1 MTEPQTVAP
10 GLKPFVDY
18 TAEAQDH
25 PYFEFFESLH
35 LKLDLPNIA
44 GWQVTKFHVLLGL
57 AAVLTGVILVWLG
70 RRMRSGAPPRGVAQ
84 GAAESVVY
92 FVRDQIARPAID
104 HKDHHGHVH
113 HDGDKYVPFLGT
125 TFLFVL
131 IANMLGMIP
140 FMGSPTAS
148 IAVTSALALVVFL
161 YTHFSGIQ
169 QNGFAGY
176 MKTFVP
182 HIQMEGPAKI
192 LAFALVILMFC
203 LELLTPFI
211 RPFVLAVRLFA
222 NMLAGHVAIFVL
234 LFFITMVAKSE
245 WLAFHGGSPS
255 LYYLVTPLSVAIVTA
270 LSLLEL
276 LVAGLQ
282 AFIFTLLTAIFIG
295 LARHPAH

>member
-1 MTEPQTVAP
+1 MSDAPVVAP
-10 GLKPFVDY
+10 GEKPFVDY

-35 LKLDLPNIA
+35 LKLDLPNIG
-44 GWQVTKFHVLLGL
+44 GWQVTKFHVLLG
-57 AAVLTGVILVWLG
+57 AAALVTATVLLWLG

-84 GAAESVVY
+84 GIAESLVY

-131 IANMLGMIP
+131 TANMFGMIP
-140 FMGSPTAS
+140 FLGSPTAS

-161 YTHFSGIQ
+161 YTHFSGVQ

-176 MKTFVP
+176 AKSFVP
-182 HIQMEGPAKI
+182 NIKLEGPAKI
-192 LAFALVILMFC
+192 PGYFLILLMLA
-203 LELLTPFI
+203 LELLTPLI

-222 NMLAGHVAIFVL
+222 NMLAGHVAIFVM
-234 LFFITMVAKSE
+234 LFFITMVAKSD
-245 WLAFHGGSPS
+245 WLAFHKGSES
-255 LYYLVTPLSVAIVTA
+255 LYFLVAPLSVAIVTA
-270 LSLLEL
+270 LSMLEL
-276 LVAGLQ
+276 LVAALQ
-282 AFIFTLLTAIFIG
+282 AFIFTLLSAIFIG

>member
-1 MTEPQTVAP
+1 MANPQSVAT
-10 GLKPFVDY
+10 GMKPFVDY

-35 LKLDLPNIA
+35 LKLDLPNIG
-44 GWQVTKFHVLLGL
+44 GWQVTKFHVLLGFSAL
-57 AAVLTGVILVWLG
+57 ATAFILTWLG
-70 RRMRSGAPPRGVAQ
+70 RRMRTGAPPRGVAQ
-84 GAAESVVY
+84 GAAESLVY

-140 FMGSPTAS
+140 FLGSPTAS
-148 IAVTSALALVVFL
+148 IAVTSALALIVFL

-169 QNGFAGY
+169 QNGFGGY
-176 MKTFVP
+176 AKSFVP
-182 HIQMEGPAKI
+182 NIKLDGPAKYPGYLLI
-192 LAFALVILMFC
+192 LLMLA
-203 LELLTPFI
+203 LELLTPLI

-222 NMLAGHVAIFVL
+222 NMLAGHVAIFVM
-234 LFFITMVAKSE
+234 LFFITMVAKAD
-245 WLAFHGGSPS
+245 WLAFNQGSES
-255 LYYLVTPLSVAIVTA
+255 LYFLVAPLSVAIVTA

-282 AFIFTLLTAIFIG
+282 AFIFTLLSAIFIG

>member
-1 MTEPQTVAP
+1 MSDTRVVAP
-10 GLKPFVDY
+10 GEKPFVDY
-18 TAEAQDH
+18 TAEAQDADH
-25 PYFEFFESLH
+25 FMFFESLH
-35 LKLDLPNIA
+35 LELPLPNIG
-44 GWQVTKFHVLLGL
+44 GWQVTKFHVLLGI
-57 AAVLTGVILVWLG
+57 AAVLTATILLWLAK
-70 RRMRSGAPPRGVAQ
+70 RMRSGAPPRGVAQ
-84 GAAESVVY
+84 GVAESLVY

-131 IANMLGMIP
+131 VANLLGMIP
-140 FMGSPTAS
+140 FLGSPTAS
-148 IAVTSALALVVFL
+148 IAVTAALALVVFL

-176 MKTFVP
+176 LKTFVP
-182 HIQMEGPAKI
+182 HIQLDGPAKF
-192 LAFALVILMFC
+192 LGYFLVPLMFC

-234 LFFITMVAKSE
+234 LFFIQMVAKSE
-245 WLAFHGGSPS
+245 WLAYHKGSET
-255 LYYLVTPLSVAIVTA
+255 LYFLVAPLSVAIVTA
-270 LSLLEL
+270 LSMLEL
-276 LVAGLQ
+276 LVACLQ

>member
-44 GWQVTKFHVLLGL
+44 GWQVTKFHVLLGFSAL
-57 AAVLTGVILVWLG
+57 LTAFILTWLG

-84 GAAESVVY
+84 GIAESLVY
-92 FVRDQIARPAID
+92 LVRDQIARPAID

-131 IANMLGMIP
+131 IANMLGMVP
-140 FMGSPTAS
+140 FLGSPTAS

-161 YTHFSGIQ
+161 YTHFSGVQ

-176 MKTFVP
+176 
-182 HIQMEGPAKI
+182 
-192 LAFALVILMFC
+192 
-203 LELLTPFI
+203 
-211 RPFVLAVRLFA
+211 
-222 NMLAGHVAIFVL
+222 
-234 LFFITMVAKSE
+234 AKSSMTS
-245 WLAFHGGSPS
+245 AGSIRS
-255 LYYLVTPLSVAIVTA
+255 ANT
-270 LSLLEL
+270 
-276 LVAGLQ
+276 
-282 AFIFTLLTAIFIG
+282 
-295 LARHPAH
+295 ARHSAAGRHRNAVWSSRTNAALLSSHRFWYESKRGSAGSMARFRRRRATSGRCRAW